1 MFLSCSPDE
10 EKDDDNDDDDDEEE
24 VEEEEEEEEEEEKKE
39 EKEEDEQ
46 WYIHVFLKIF
56 FCTNRPSFR
65 YKEDHFSLSKTMEL
79 QILSIFWE
87 Q

>member
-10 EKDDDNDDDDDEEE
+10 EKDDDND
-24 VEEEEEEEEEEEKKE
+24 EEEEEEEEEEEKEE

-46 WYIHVFLKIF
+46 WYIHVFLTIF
-56 FCTNRPSFR
+56 FYTNRPSFR
-65 YKEDHFSLSKTMEL
+65 YKEDQFSLSKTMEL

>member
-10 EKDDDNDDDDDEEE
+10 EKDDDNDDD
-24 VEEEEEEEEEEEKKE
+24 EEEEEEEEEEEKKE

-56 FCTNRPSFR
+56 FCTDRPSFR
-65 YKEDHFSLSKTMEL
+65 YKEDQFSLSKTMEL